1 MQKTLQ
7 QRIDEQEVWTFAECL
22 GLATDYSTKVRMVIA
37 SVYARGKTYVE
48 RDLVDGNSNAS
59 NASNTKDNKT
69 TKNTGSNS

>member
-1 MQKTLQ
+1 MQQPLQ